1 MKKFNAFIAAF
12 VLSCVS
18 VFAMG
23 SDCQDAQA
31 SCPDKAPKK
40 QQARRGKNQKARPRT
55 MKLTEEQKAQ
65 IKLFKE
71 TVEAYKKD
79 KTPEN
84 KAKLAELVGK
94 MFDKNVAAM
103 EKRAAN
109 MKKSAADLEKKTAEM
124 KANRDAEI
132 EKMIERIVNRK
143 PRARRSPG
151 KPADKAPAKAAAPAK

>member
-1 MKKFNAFIAAF
+1 
-12 VLSCVS
+12 
-18 VFAMG
+18 
-23 SDCQDAQA
+23 
-31 SCPDKAPKK
+31 
-40 QQARRGKNQKARPRT
+40 
-55 MKLTEEQKAQ
+55 
-65 IKLFKE
+65 
-71 TVEAYKKD
+71 
-79 KTPEN
+79 
-84 KAKLAELVGK
+84 
-94 MFDKNVAAM
+94 M